1 VKAFQS
7 GIVPY
12 LDLAKQYHRQLINLP
27 IHPNKAFIN
36 AIGQGGG
43 IIPGEGLL
51 LVACIQIAREEAR
64 NLHAMKIYDGAKNI
78 VSKRF
83 IGFAVNYFMDDP
95 RIVEL
100 LTEMLQEQKQTNV
113 RLDRLENGQSQTNTR
128 LERLEKQQQNTNLK
142 LQELTHS
149 NLKLAD
155 ELHNFMQLGARVV
168 RLEAAVFH

>member
-1 VKAFQS
+1 M
-7 GIVPY
+7 
-12 LDLAKQYHRQLINLP
+12 KQHHRQRFHLP
-27 IHPNKAFIN
+27 VHSNQAFIH
-36 AIGQGGG
+36 AIGQTGV
-43 IIPGEGLL
+43 IIPFEGMLL
-51 LVACIQIAREEAR
+51 ASIQFAGEEAR
-64 NLHAMKIYDGAKNI
+64 NIHAEKIYDGAKNI

-83 IGFAVNYFMDDP
+83 IGFAVNHFMDDP
-95 RIVEL
+95 RIIEL

-142 LQELTHS
+142 LQELTLS

-155 ELHNFMQLGARVV
+155 ELHNVMQLGERVT